1 MLGRCWRS
9 KRLETPLEAVH
20 ERGDCHSGR
29 VFHEQVHVVVFTVH
43 LHQRGVR
50 VGADVG
56 EDGAQDVDSLS
67 VEYTAAIL
75 CYEDKC
81 A

>member
-1 MLGRCWRS
+1 
-9 KRLETPLEAVH
+9 
-20 ERGDCHSGR
+20 
-29 VFHEQVHVVVFTVH
+29 VHVVVFTVH

-50 VGADVG
+50 VGEG
-56 EDGAQDVDSLS
+56 GAQDVDSLS